1 MIQFDLPKQKSSIIK
16 VLGVGGGGSNAVNFM
31 FNQNIEGVDFI
42 ICNTDSKA
50 IEQSTVPNKIQLGPH
65 LTQGLGA
72 GADPSVGKL
81 ATEESLDEIRKILE
95 VNTRMAFITVGMGG
109 GTGTGGAPIIAKIC
123 KDLGILTV
131 GIVTTPFGFEG
142 PRRQAQAE
150 EGIKQL
156 KPLVDTLLVISNDK
170 LRVQYGNL
178 KMKEAFTKADNVLA
192 TAAKCITDVINSRG
206 HIIVDFADVCTV
218 MKNGGVA
225 ILGKAEVEGEN
236 RAQRAIEEALNSPL
250 LNDND
255 IRGAKWILLNINSA
269 EGDYECSMDELETI
283 NNFLRE
289 RTGENSDVIMGM
301 GYDSTLGQKLG
312 ITLIATGFEHKDP
325 FQKQTPKKA
334 EAPVEEKI
342 VMTLVSEEA
351 NNDTS
356 NLMTA
361 PTEAV
366 AETPT
371 EEPKIEEP
379 TIGDSYFTLGEEAVE
394 AIEEVATIVE
404 EEVEEIMSMHEVDE
418 ISEKEYEAEIDA
430 QISIAANEVMEEMV
444 SQPIVFEINDVYEG
458 EDLGEEEVLVNAVEE
473 EVVVASFQ
481 EEDLEEEI
489 DLIAEEQVEDEI
501 EEVRVNE
508 LATPVA
514 DTNHLVNHFILTKPT
529 NIYAEHTEEEPSIKE
544 MEEMPVIEEME
555 EFEEEEMEEME
566 ELEEMEE
573 MVMQDDL
580 TVTMQEIAEE
590 EIVEEI
596 VEEEILEEELAE
608 EVVEEELVEET
619 IFEQVAP
626 EMIEEEKAEEELV
639 EVAEITMQ
647 AAPVQEPVV
656 YESSF
661 RMEEEPTMQL
671 VMRDES
677 SFNSN
682 QNTTKR
688 HPSSLDMPMDD
699 AEEQRRKVAERIQKL
714 RNLSFNINSASDPN
728 NEFDAVP
735 AYVRRNL
742 DLFGNTMASVENYY
756 SKYTVEKDE
765 HNQTQISTINTF
777 LDGKKPD

>member
-109 GTGTGGAPIIAKIC
+109 GTGTGGAPIIAQIC

-301 GYDSTLGQKLG
+301 GYDATLGQKLG

-334 EAPVEEKI
+334 EAPVEDKI
-342 VMTLVSEEA
+342 VMTLLSEEA

-371 EEPKIEEP
+371 DEP
-379 TIGDSYFTLGEEAVE
+379 TIDEDLAAMMEVE
-394 AIEEVATIVE
+394 VVEEV
-404 EEVEEIMSMHEVDE
+404 MSIHEVDE

-430 QISIAANEVMEEMV
+430 QISIAASEVMEEMV
-444 SQPIVFEINDVYEG
+444 SQPIIFEINDVYEG
-458 EDLGEEEVLVNAVEE
+458 EDVEEEEVVVNEVEE

-481 EEDLEEEI
+481 EEDLEEETEAI
-489 DLIAEEQVEDEI
+489 EEEQEI
-501 EEVRVNE
+501 VSE
-508 LATPVA
+508 LLAPATA
-514 DTNHLVNHFILTKPT
+514 TNHFILTKPT
-529 NIYAEHTEEEPSIKE
+529 NIYAEHTEEEPLLEE

-555 EFEEEEMEEME
+555 EFEEMEEKMEEEEMVEMEEM
-566 ELEEMEE
+566 
-573 MVMQDDL
+573 Q
-580 TVTMQEIAEE
+580 
-590 EIVEEI
+590 EI
-596 VEEEILEEELAE
+596 VEEEI
-608 EVVEEELVEET
+608 
-619 IFEQVAP
+619 
-626 EMIEEEKAEEELV
+626 V

-647 AAPVQEPVV
+647 AAPLQEPVV

-671 VMRDES
+671 VMREES
-677 SFNSN
+677 SFNAN
-682 QNTTKR
+682 QNTAKK

-714 RNLSFNINSASDPN
+714 RNLSFNINNASDPN

-765 HNQTQISTINTF
+765 NNQTQISTINTF

>member
-361 PTEAV
+361 PTELV

-458 EDLGEEEVLVNAVEE
+458 EDLEEEEVLVNAVEE
-473 EVVVASFQ
+473 EVIVASFQ
-481 EEDLEEEI
+481 EEDLEEELE
-489 DLIAEEQVEDEI
+489 LIAEEQVEDEI
-501 EEVRVNE
+501 EEVIVNE

-514 DTNHLVNHFILTKPT
+514 ETNHLVNHFILTKPT
-529 NIYAEHTEEEPSIKE
+529 NIYAEHTEEEPSIEE

-555 EFEEEEMEEME
+555 EFEEMEEEMVEM
-566 ELEEMEE
+566 EEMEE

-580 TVTMQEIAEE
+580 AVTMQEIAEE
-590 EIVEEI
+590 EIVEE
-596 VEEEILEEELAE
+596 
-608 EVVEEELVEET
+608 ELVEET
-619 IFEQVAP
+619 ILEQVTP
-626 EMIEEEKAEEELV
+626 EMVEEEIVQEELVEEEIV
-639 EVAEITMQ
+639 EVAEISMQ

-682 QNTTKR
+682 QNTSKR

>member
-301 GYDSTLGQKLG
+301 GYDATLGQKLG

-342 VMTLVSEEA
+342 VMTLLSEETA
-351 NNDTS
+351 NETN

-371 EEPKIEEP
+371 EEPRTEEP
-379 TIGDSYFTLGEEAVE
+379 TIADGNFTLGEEAIE
-394 AIEEVATIVE
+394 AIEEVAAIVE
-404 EEVEEIMSMHEVDE
+404 EEVMSIHEVDE
-418 ISEKEYEAEIDA
+418 ISEKEYEAEMDA
-430 QISIAANEVMEEMV
+430 QISIAASEVMEEMV

-458 EDLGEEEVLVNAVEE
+458 EDLEEEVELIKEEVVVNEVEE
-473 EVVVASFQ
+473 EVIMASFQ

-489 DLIAEEQVEDEI
+489 ALNEI
-501 EEVRVNE
+501 EEEQIEEEVIVSE
-508 LATPVA
+508 LQAPVA
-514 DTNHLVNHFILTKPT
+514 ETNHFILTKPT
-529 NIYAEHTEEEPSIKE
+529 NIYAEHTEEEPLLEE

-555 EFEEEEMEEME
+555 EFEEMEEEEMV
-566 ELEEMEE
+566 EMEE

-580 TVTMQEIAEE
+580 AVTMQEIVEE
-590 EIVEEI
+590 DLVEEI
-596 VEEEILEEELAE
+596 
-608 EVVEEELVEET
+608 
-619 IFEQVAP
+619 
-626 EMIEEEKAEEELV
+626 V

-671 VMRDES
+671 VMREES
-677 SFNSN
+677 SFNAN
-682 QNTTKR
+682 QNNAKQ
-688 HPSSLDMPMDD
+688 HSSSFDMPMDD

-714 RNLSFNINSASDPN
+714 RNLSFNINNASDPN

-765 HNQTQISTINTF
+765 NNQTQISTINTF

>member
-301 GYDSTLGQKLG
+301 GYDATLGQKLG

-342 VMTLVSEEA
+342 VMTLLSEETA
-351 NNDTS
+351 NETN

-371 EEPKIEEP
+371 EEPRTEEP
-379 TIGDSYFTLGEEAVE
+379 ILADGNFTLGEEVVE
-394 AIEEVATIVE
+394 AIEEVVE
-404 EEVEEIMSMHEVDE
+404 EVMSVHELDE
-418 ISEKEYEAEIDA
+418 ISEKEYEAEMDA
-430 QISIAANEVMEEMV
+430 QISIAASEVMEEMV

-458 EDLGEEEVLVNAVEE
+458 EDLEEEVELIKEEVVVNEVEE
-473 EVVVASFQ
+473 EVIMASFQ

-489 DLIAEEQVEDEI
+489 ALNEI
-501 EEVRVNE
+501 EEEQIEEEVIVSE
-508 LATPVA
+508 LQAPVA
-514 DTNHLVNHFILTKPT
+514 ETNHFILTKPT
-529 NIYAEHTEEEPSIKE
+529 NIYAEHTEEEPLL
-544 MEEMPVIEEME
+544 EEMEEME
-555 EFEEEEMEEME
+555 EFEEMEEEEMVEM
-566 ELEEMEE
+566 EEMEE

-580 TVTMQEIAEE
+580 AVTMQEIVEE
-590 EIVEEI
+590 DLVEEI
-596 VEEEILEEELAE
+596 
-608 EVVEEELVEET
+608 
-619 IFEQVAP
+619 
-626 EMIEEEKAEEELV
+626 V

-671 VMRDES
+671 VMREES
-677 SFNSN
+677 SFNAN
-682 QNTTKR
+682 QNNAKQ
-688 HPSSLDMPMDD
+688 HSSSFDMPMDD

-714 RNLSFNINSASDPN
+714 RNLSFNINNASDPN

-765 HNQTQISTINTF
+765 NNQTQISTINTF

>member
-283 NNFLRE
+283 NNYLRE

-301 GYDSTLGQKLG
+301 GYDATLGQKLG

-325 FQKQTPKKA
+325 FQKQAPKKA

-351 NNDTS
+351 NNETN

-361 PTEAV
+361 PAEAV

-371 EEPKIEEP
+371 EEP
-379 TIGDSYFTLGEEAVE
+379 TIA
-394 AIEEVATIVE
+394 EEVAVIMEEVKEVVE
-404 EEVEEIMSMHEVDE
+404 EVMSVHEVDE

-458 EDLGEEEVLVNAVEE
+458 EDLEEE
-473 EVVVASFQ
+473 EVVVNEEEVIVSSFQ
-481 EEDLEEEI
+481 EEDLEDEVE
-489 DLIAEEQVEDEI
+489 LIAEEQVEDEI
-501 EEVRVNE
+501 EEEVIVSE
-508 LATPVA
+508 LVAPVA
-514 DTNHLVNHFILTKPT
+514 ETNHFILTKPT
-529 NIYAEHTEEEPSIKE
+529 NIYAEHTEEEPSIEE

-555 EFEEEEMEEME
+555 EFEEEEMEE
-566 ELEEMEE
+566 LEEMEE

-580 TVTMQEIAEE
+580 AVTMQ
-590 EIVEEI
+590 EI
-596 VEEEILEEELAE
+596 VEEEIIEEELI
-608 EVVEEELVEET
+608 EET
-619 IFEQVAP
+619 IVEQVIP
-626 EMIEEEKAEEELV
+626 EMVEEEKAEEELV

-647 AAPVQEPVV
+647 AAPVQEPAV

-682 QNTTKR
+682 QNSSKR

-756 SKYTVEKDE
+756 SKYTVDKDE
-765 HNQTQISTINTF
+765 NNQTQISTINTF